1 MKTYRVEV
9 GSVVK
14 TIKADFF
21 IVQGEYAQFFYNG
34 SPEKLVAVVRNPDM
48 VKEQRDGDAEGAS
61 HA

>member
-9 GSVVK
+9 GSAVK
-14 TIKADFF
+14 TIKADYF
-21 IVQGEYAQFFYNG
+21 IVQGEYAQFYNG
-34 SPEKLVAVVRNPDM
+34 PPEKLVAVVRNPDM

>member
-14 TIKADFF
+14 TIKADYF
-21 IVQGEYAQFFYNG
+21 EYAQFYNG
-34 SPEKLVAVVRNPDM
+34 PPEKLVAVVRNPNM